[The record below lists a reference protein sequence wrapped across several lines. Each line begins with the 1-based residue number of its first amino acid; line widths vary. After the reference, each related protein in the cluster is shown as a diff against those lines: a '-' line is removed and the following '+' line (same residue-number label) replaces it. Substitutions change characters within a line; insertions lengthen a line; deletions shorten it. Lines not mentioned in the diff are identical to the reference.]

1 MDTFLKVKTIEKK
14 DKTIKDVLL
23 DKLSEGLVVVDEN
36 GDIVY
41 SNNLANQI
49 MNTGLFGPIDIVCK
63 NVKEVEY
70 NGHTYK
76 SSFEKFGDNINFKGT
91 VAVLTDV
98 IGQDEASRQIA
109 LLNERLEHANNFKNS
124 FMANMS
130 HEVRTPIHAIIGFAE
145 LINKEEVPEEVKEQ
159 VNMIKESSYSLLAII
174 NDVLDLSKLESNKME
189 LVCSNYYISYV
200 IRDIEATFSLLANRK
215 GLEFHMHLDDN
226 IPSNMYGDKIRL
238 RSILLNLLNNA
249 IKFTKE
255 GRVDFYIRVMK
266 INEDKVTLQ
275 FEVRDTGIG
284 IKSEDLERIFES
296 FSKFDLDKSGATEGR
311 GLGLSLA
318 KGYTELMG
326 GTIKV
331 NSEYGVGS
339 SFVITVDQRIIDAS
353 PVDMSIVNARKNR
366 DEHKFKI
373 RDYKVLV
380 VDDNP
385 INLTV
390 ADGLMKAYGLIADR
404 AGGGR
409 EAVKKC
415 AENEYD
421 IIFMDQMMPEL
432 DGIMAQYEIR
442 KISDYYANECKIV
455 VLTADAMA
463 GVRDRLI
470 SQGFDEYLCKPLEI
484 HRLETVLKK
493 FVPADC
499 IVYEDEEEKEKS
511 AEKAEKVLDQI
522 NVCDGEEWTKDNLSQ
537 VAKEMI
543 TFLEERDF
551 EQLFELMDNV
561 NSKSKGPKTAAVFS
575 KIDGALNDMD
585 MDALSSLLGEM
596 A

>member
-76 SSFEKFGDNINFKGT
+76 SSFEKLGDNINFKGT

-455 VLTADAMA
+455 VLTADAMV